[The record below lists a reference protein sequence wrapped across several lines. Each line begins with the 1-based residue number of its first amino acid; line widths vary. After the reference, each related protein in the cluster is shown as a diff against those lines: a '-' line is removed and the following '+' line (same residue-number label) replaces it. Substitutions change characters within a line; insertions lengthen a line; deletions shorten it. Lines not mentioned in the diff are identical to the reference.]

1 MSTNQ
6 KPFVGIYLELHFIV
20 VLLGFTAILGK
31 MISISSV
38 EVVLYRTLLASL
50 GIFFVLFF
58 MKKKIKISKSDTYK
72 MLATGL
78 IVAFHWFLFFYSARV
93 SNVSISLVG
102 LATAT
107 FWVAILQPIIDKTRI
122 SITEVGLGLVVIF
135 GLYLIFQTEFDHWWG
150 LFLSVLTA
158 FFQAVFSIIN
168 SKFTKKHPSLI
179 ITFYEMAGA
188 CFFSIVFLLIFWLFN
203 PSYNLLIPST
213 VDWLWI
219 FILAI
224 VCTVYAYSAIV
235 RLLGNIS
242 AFSVNLAVNLEPIY
256 GIILAYFIFGES
268 EKMSFGFYAGTLT
281 ICLAV
286 FGYQILGKT
295 EKVKITD

>member
-1 MSTNQ
+1 MCT
-6 KPFVGIYLELHFIV
+6 
-20 VLLGFTAILGK
+20 
-31 MISISSV
+31 
-38 EVVLYRTLLASL
+38 
-50 GIFFVLFF
+50 FFHE
-58 MKKKIKISKSDTYK
+58 KKIIISKSDTFK
-72 MLATGL
+72 LLGTGL

-107 FWVAILQPIIDKTRI
+107 FWVAILQPLIDKTRI
-122 SITEVGLGLVVIF
+122 SITEVGWGLVVVF

-168 SKFTKKHPSLI
+168 SKFTRKHSSLI

-188 CFFSIVFLLIFWLFN
+188 CFFSLFFLLIYWFIN
-203 PSYNLLIPST
+203 PSYNLLIPSII
-213 VDWLWI
+213 DWLWI

-242 AFSVNLAVNLEPIY
+242 AFSVNLAINLEPIY
-256 GIILAYFIFGES
+256 GILLAYFIFGES
-268 EKMSFGFYAGTLT
+268 EKMSFGFYAGTLI

-286 FGYQILGKT
+286 FGYQFLGKT
-295 EKVKITD
+295 GKVKITD